1 MVSFEAFPSSV
12 TTTSS
17 PPSPEEGSLLERKIT
32 HAPRELKQF
41 WNTFFPVDR
50 ML

>member
-17 PPSPEEGSLLERKIT
+17 PPSPEERSPLEKRIT
-32 HAPRELKQF
+32 HAPKELRQF
-41 WNTFFPVDR
+41 WNTSFPVDR